1 MSKSIEKVSWNE
13 FRNDGML
20 WFINMILHTF
30 GYVIVVDKNDE
41 GEIINA
47 YPAKTKLRGFDEESN
62 TRGYQN
68 IARYIKDN
76 AERIFK
82 DTLE

>member
-1 MSKSIEKVSWNE
+1 MSKSIEKKRLV
-13 FRNDGML
+13 GMNL
-20 WFINMILHTF
+20 EMTECCGYTF

-47 YPAKTKLRGFDEESN
+47 YPAKTKFRGFDEESN
-62 TRGYQN
+62 TRGYRN